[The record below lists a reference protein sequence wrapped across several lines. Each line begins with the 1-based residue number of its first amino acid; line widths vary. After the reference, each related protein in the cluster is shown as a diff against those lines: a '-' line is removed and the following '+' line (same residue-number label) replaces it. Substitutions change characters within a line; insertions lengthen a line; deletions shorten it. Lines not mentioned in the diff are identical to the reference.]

1 MISPLSTVLNK
12 YKQLCVLNEGWGGVV
27 VAVLQGGSVCGLCD
41 FNLT

>member
-1 MISPLSTVLNK
+1 MISSLSTVLNK

-27 VAVLQGGSVCGLCD
+27 VVLQGGSVCGLCD